1 MGAPTVSVIITTYNQ
16 AAYIPATIVSVL
28 DQTYRDFEIIIV
40 DDGSTDST
48 SHDIVPYRDR
58 LTYIRQANRGV
69 PAARNVGIRHAN
81 GRLLAFLDGD
91 DLWEPTKLQKQVEAA
106 EAHPNS
112 GLIVA
117 DGVEFAPDAIVR
129 DSLIGPSILSRLKD
143 RDSITLRC
151 YEELILHNLIGT
163 TSQVMIP
170 RKVIDRVGLSDERFP
185 VSSDWDLYL
194 RIAASDDVTFL
205 KHKLVR
211 YRYLATSASGPQHL
225 RQFRWGLDVTRVLRK
240 HVGLA
245 TPAAASLVRAEL
257 ARHTRATAAA
267 AYYYSMETDHWWGRR
282 YLFHLLVANPASL
295 SVSAYL
301 LGVCAPRFVTRRFGH
316 VVRRVLGLE

>member
-28 DQTYRDFEIIIV
+28 DQTYRDFEIILV

-129 DSLIGPSILSRLKD
+129 DSLIGP
-143 RDSITLRC
+143 
-151 YEELILHNLIGT
+151 
-163 TSQVMIP
+163 
-170 RKVIDRVGLSDERFP
+170 
-185 VSSDWDLYL
+185 
-194 RIAASDDVTFL
+194 
-205 KHKLVR
+205 
-211 YRYLATSASGPQHL
+211 
-225 RQFRWGLDVTRVLRK
+225 
-240 HVGLA
+240 
-245 TPAAASLVRAEL
+245 
-257 ARHTRATAAA
+257 
-267 AYYYSMETDHWWGRR
+267 
-282 YLFHLLVANPASL
+282 
-295 SVSAYL
+295 
-301 LGVCAPRFVTRRFGH
+301 
-316 VVRRVLGLE
+316 